1 MWTEGNDAEAISR
14 GIYNTYTSKN
24 LRYSQ
29 VYSVIFSVAYHV
41 ITDVDL
47 KSLKDYEFFIRIPEY
62 DQRIIKYYF
71 SAIINE
77 RKYYCKGPA
86 YWIPVNLLLI
96 SVLTRAKNCQAHK
109 C

>member
-47 KSLKDYEFFIRIPEY
+47 KSLKDYEFFIR
-62 DQRIIKYYF
+62 
-71 SAIINE
+71 
-77 RKYYCKGPA
+77 
-86 YWIPVNLLLI
+86 
-96 SVLTRAKNCQAHK
+96 
-109 C
+109 